1 MHKAPANLP
10 TPKTKNIL
18 LKINIK
24 KSYSQKVFRL
34 NIISFLL
41 FNFIFKLNSSTQV
54 WQKRKEPFSK
64 L

>member
-1 MHKAPANLP
+1 M
-10 TPKTKNIL
+10 
-18 LKINIK
+18 KINTK

-41 FNFIFKLNSSTQV
+41 FKFIFKLNSATQV